1 MKNMGILSVALLAA
15 GAGLV
20 AGCADMGSSPPPA
33 QTQLQIRE
41 FQTRSFETKDSAMV
55 LKAVLNVLQDDGFI
69 IKSADSNLGYLTG
82 SKEVDVSS
90 TGEAIGK
97 TVLMGALFGGSGA
110 ANASWRKNATI
121 EATANVTVFGAQTR
135 VRVNFQRKTVDN
147 RGNPMSVEQVGDAV
161 FYQTFFSKVDK
172 GIFIARENL

>member
-1 MKNMGILSVALLAA
+1 MTRRVLLPTALAA
-15 GAGLV
+15 GLGLF
-20 AGCADMGSSPPPA
+20 AGCVTTGTGPAPA

-41 FQTRSFETKDSAMV
+41 FQTRTYETKDSAMV

-90 TGEAIGK
+90 AGEAIGK
-97 TVLMGALFGGSGA
+97 TVLMGALFGSQGA
-110 ANASWRKNATI
+110 ANASWRKNALI
-121 EATANVTVFGAQTR
+121 EVTANVTVFGAQTR

-147 RGNPMSVEQVGDAV
+147 RGNPMSVEQVGDGAY
-161 FYQTFFSKVDK
+161 YQTFFSKVDK
-172 GIFIARENL
+172 GIFIAKENL